1 MPIRAARRWTRA
13 LLHRLQALSSRHYNF
28 RYFMRV
34 AAPDQIAL
42 LLVLSISRLKNKN
55 DGFELGME
63 FDRLSGHAWHSATEL
78 PAGTWGLIRLGPQRL
93 VELLWRY
100 GYPDLAA
107 QHKQHLQTLGL
118 WRDDGH

>member
-34 AAPDQIAL
+34 APDQIAL
-42 LLVLSISRLKNKN
+42 LLILSVGQCRPNGAELSVGYARLENYIWTN
-55 DGFELGME
+55 D
-63 FDRLSGHAWHSATEL
+63 SGL
-78 PAGTWGLIRLGPQRL
+78 PEGTSWLIRLGPQRL

-100 GYPDLAA
+100 GYPDLAVH
-107 QHKQHLQTLGL
+107 HKQQLQALGL
-118 WRDDGH
+118 WKDDGH